1 MFYGWWIVIAGLV
14 LAALQSVFY
23 VYGFG
28 VFYMPLLKELN
39 TNRAALGGVI
49 GLSRIQGGL
58 LAPIAGWLIDKHGPR
73 RLLVFGILAMG
84 ICFFVFSRVTSLW
97 MLYVVFFALA
107 AAASIGGG
115 QPIIV
120 AVANWFVRKR
130 GLAMGVLMSG
140 FGLGGTLLWALAWL
154 IEAFGWRTSAIIGG
168 LLFWIIGL
176 PLAKLV
182 LHRPEQVG
190 MLPDGLQKHDET
202 IILDPKAGRVDLD
215 GVEPELTPREALLT
229 LSFWMLAL
237 AYGVWATVVAVST
250 VYQIPFL
257 NEELNIPLVTAA
269 FVVSCYSL
277 VSIPGRIVFGWLG
290 DIMDIRNLLVG
301 VFFLQALGLL
311 VLSLMP
317 DLSWTPLYILI
328 LAPAYGGSIPLRM
341 SIIGYFYGRKNYG
354 TINGL
359 LQFVDLPGTIAGPIF
374 VGWVF
379 DSFGSYRPGFQ
390 VIALLMATGAVALTL
405 ARRPRNPILG
415 TNP

>member
-1 MFYGWWIVIAGLV
+1 
-14 LAALQSVFY
+14 
-23 VYGFG
+23 
-28 VFYMPLLKELN
+28 
-39 TNRAALGGVI
+39 
-49 GLSRIQGGL
+49 
-58 LAPIAGWLIDKHGPR
+58 
-73 RLLVFGILAMG
+73 G
-84 ICFFVFSRVTSLW
+84 ICFFVFSRVNSLW

-190 MLPDGLQKHDET
+190 LVPDGLQKHDET
-202 IILDPKAGRVDLD
+202 IVLDPTAEHMDSD
-215 GVEPELTPREALLT
+215 GAEPELTPREALLT

-257 NEELNIPLVTAA
+257 NEELNIPLV
-269 FVVSCYSL
+269 
-277 VSIPGRIVFGWLG
+277 
-290 DIMDIRNLLVG
+290 
-301 VFFLQALGLL
+301 
-311 VLSLMP
+311 
-317 DLSWTPLYILI
+317 
-328 LAPAYGGSIPLRM
+328 
-341 SIIGYFYGRKNYG
+341 
-354 TINGL
+354 
-359 LQFVDLPGTIAGPIF
+359 
-374 VGWVF
+374 
-379 DSFGSYRPGFQ
+379 
-390 VIALLMATGAVALTL
+390 
-405 ARRPRNPILG
+405 
-415 TNP
+415 